1 MMELMMSTTANKTS
15 INFGMNHRCHRHD
28 HLFTLYHIEE
38 CELISG
44 CDDIR
49 KYANKLREQ
58 HILEWSSEDRLMAI
72 TQYALLTIQLQNLAE

>member
-1 MMELMMSTTANKTS
+1 MEVMMSTTGNKTS
-15 INFGMNHRCHRHD
+15 INFGMNYRCHRHD
-28 HLFTLYHIEE
+28 QLFTLDHIEQ

-58 HILEWSSEDRLMAI
+58 HILEWNSEDRLMAI
-72 TQYALLTIQLQNLAE
+72 TQYALLTI